1 MKLHGST
8 TSGDEVEM
16 AMLFAG
22 VVDVDLESSTSKVFI
37 SDTFAETSLTT
48 ELVDTVTGVVLCTVG
63 NGYDI

>member
-48 ELVDTVTGVVLCTVG
+48 ELVEMVARTVLGTVG
-63 NGYDI
+63 NGYEI

>member
-8 TSGDEVEM
+8 TSGDEVEV

-22 VVDVDLESSTSKVFI
+22 VVDVDLESSTSKLFT

-48 ELVDTVTGVVLCTVG
+48 ELVDTVP
-63 NGYDI
+63 